1 MTEHE
6 PDINTRIW
14 QVVALIP
21 KGCVAT
27 YGDVARMAGL
37 PGAARR
43 VGAALRGLPKNTR
56 IPWHRVVNAQGR
68 LSLPEG
74 SPSRALQKDR
84 LEAEGITFRNKLSLN
99 MIKYRWHP

>member
-1 MTEHE
+1 MKNE

-21 KGCVAT
+21 RGSVAT

-43 VGAALRGLPKNTR
+43 VGAALRGLPQNTR

-74 SPSRALQKDR
+74 SPSRVLQRDR
-84 LEAEGITFRNKLSLN
+84 LEAEGISFRNKCSLN
-99 MIKYRWHP
+99 MLKYRWQP